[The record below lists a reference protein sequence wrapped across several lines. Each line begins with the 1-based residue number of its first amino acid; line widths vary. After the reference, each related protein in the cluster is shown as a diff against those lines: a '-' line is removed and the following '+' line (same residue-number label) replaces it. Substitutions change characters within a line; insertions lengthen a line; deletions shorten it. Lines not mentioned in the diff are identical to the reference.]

1 MPRKGRL
8 MLMKKT
14 IRLLLVLGMLVTAI
28 QANDVA
34 GTWMTIDDETGK
46 ARSYIT
52 IWVENGVAWGKI
64 DKIIAIKPGENT
76 DPLCTECKG
85 DEYNKRV
92 VGMTIL
98 RGLRQD
104 GDEWKGGTILD
115 PNNGKSYK
123 CKIKTE
129 NGGQILK
136 VRGYVGFSLLGRTQ
150 VWKRAK

>member
-1 MPRKGRL
+1 
-8 MLMKKT
+8 MKLLL
-14 IRLLLVLGMLVTAI
+14 RLLTVFLLTTLSLY
-28 QANDVA
+28 ANDIA

-52 IWVENGVAWGKI
+52 IWVENGVAYGKI

-76 DPLCTECKG
+76 NPLCTECKG
-85 DEYNKRV
+85 DDYNKPV

-98 RGLRQD
+98 RNLRQD
-104 GDEWKGGTILD
+104 GDEWKGGTIMD
-115 PNNGKSYK
+115 PNNGKTYK
-123 CKIKTE
+123 CKIKAE

-136 VRGYVGFSLLGRTQ
+136 VRGYIGFSLLGRTQ